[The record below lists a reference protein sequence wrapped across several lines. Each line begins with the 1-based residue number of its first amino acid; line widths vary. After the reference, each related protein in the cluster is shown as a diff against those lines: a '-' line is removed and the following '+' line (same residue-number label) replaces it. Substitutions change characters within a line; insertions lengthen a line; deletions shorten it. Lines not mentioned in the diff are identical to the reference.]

1 MPEGLW
7 KQKCPLVPKG
17 NAEIC
22 QAMPSFLQRN
32 KYVAEQG
39 PLNEASRGTVGQG
52 RPRKLVT

>member
-39 PLNEASRGTVGQG
+39 PLNEASLGGQWG
-52 RPRKLVT
+52 KAGQEN